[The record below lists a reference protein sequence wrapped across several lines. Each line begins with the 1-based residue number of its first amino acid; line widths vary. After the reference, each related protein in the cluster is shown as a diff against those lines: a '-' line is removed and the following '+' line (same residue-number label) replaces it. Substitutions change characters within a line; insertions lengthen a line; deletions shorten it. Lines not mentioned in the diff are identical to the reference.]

1 MRAAWVLCA
10 ALLAAA
16 AGPAGALELP
26 FFGKGEAEAPPPAPP
41 RPVVTEFAADT
52 AAFNRSIPGVVA
64 AVTEVRMAFQ
74 TLGRMTARP
83 VDVGD
88 RVAQGDLLAR
98 LAPEDLEGGVRAAE
112 AAVAAA
118 EVNLTTAENTAE
130 RARALASR
138 NVASTAQLEQA
149 EQGLA
154 AAQSAV
160 AQTRAQLESARN
172 AEGFAVMTAPIA
184 GVISDVQAAPGAVV
198 AAGDPIMTLSSE
210 DRLEARIDLTETQLR
225 GLAPGDPFTIWRDP
239 ATEAGRAEAEGEG
252 EGAEV
257 PDPAQAASAAA
268 AQTSPPVEGIVSR
281 IAPVADAQ
289 TRLRRVHLALPMA
302 VGETSGLR
310 IGSLIRARRAGADA
324 LRLTVPAAAV
334 VAGPEGGAGVWTVT
348 RQGDGGTVALTPVTL
363 GATEGGR
370 TEVTGGL
377 TPGAEVVVRGVHS
390 LTQGQAVGPRVA
402 P

>member
-10 ALLAAA
+10 VLLAAA

-26 FFGKGEAEAPPPAPP
+26 FFGKGEAEVPPPAPP

-252 EGAEV
+252 AEV
-257 PDPAQAASAAA
+257 SEPAQAASAAA

-334 VAGPEGGAGVWTVT
+334 VVGPEGGAGVWTVT

>member
-252 EGAEV
+252 AEV

-334 VAGPEGGAGVWTVT
+334 VVGPEGGAGVWTVT

>member
-252 EGAEV
+252 AEV

>member
-239 ATEAGRAEAEGEG
+239 ATEAGRAEAEGQ
-252 EGAEV
+252 GAEV
-257 PDPAQAASAAA
+257 SDPAQAASAAT

-334 VAGPEGGAGVWTVT
+334 VVGPDGGAGVWTVT
-348 RQGDGGTVALTPVTL
+348 RQGEGGTVALTPVTL

>member
-26 FFGKGEAEAPPPAPP
+26 FLGKGEAEAPPPAPP

-239 ATEAGRAEAEGEG
+239 ATEAGRAEAEGQ
-252 EGAEV
+252 GAEV
-257 PDPAQAASAAA
+257 SDPAQAASAAT

-334 VAGPEGGAGVWTVT
+334 VVGPDGGAGVWTVT
-348 RQGDGGTVALTPVTL
+348 RQGEGGTVALTPVTL